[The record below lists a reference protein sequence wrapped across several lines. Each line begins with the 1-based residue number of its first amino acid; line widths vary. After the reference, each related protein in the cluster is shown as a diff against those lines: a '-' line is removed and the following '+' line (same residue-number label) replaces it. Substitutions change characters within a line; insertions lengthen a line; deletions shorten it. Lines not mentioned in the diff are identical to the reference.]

1 MELESRGARS
11 ARGFEQYAHEVYGWA
26 YRLLGRHHDALDVVQ
41 DVFLKWNSQCAD
53 EAPQRP
59 RGWLRRVTVNLA
71 IDVCRHRRANPVLQ
85 ESSLPSI
92 DDATLSQPP
101 SPPRRAHRGARPQPG
116 ADAAGGP
123 ADRVEAIDREILR
136 NDVAAAMS
144 RLTDLQGAVLVAKV
158 YDEMTFAEVATELDL
173 AVSTVKTHYLRAVR
187 AVRDR
192 LEPRWGPGE
201 L

>member
-1 MELESRGARS
+1 MELESRGAPS
-11 ARGFEQYAHEVYGWA
+11 TRGFEQYTHEVYGWA

-71 IDVCRHRRANPVLQ
+71 IDVRRHRQADPVRQ
-85 ESSLPSI
+85 RSSLPSI
-92 DDATLSQPP
+92 DAVTPAQSL
-101 SPPRRAHRGARPQPG
+101 SPPRRDQPGARPPPG

-136 NDVAAAMS
+136 NDIAAAMS

-192 LEPRWGPGE
+192 LEPRWGREE